1 MPHFNMTPL
10 KDSSVLELF
19 RQRDTLNL
27 DPPYQRLS
35 IWDRGKKERFIDSV
49 INGFD
54 VPKLYFH
61 RLAYSNG
68 GSSNYGGRGYRY
80 SVIDG
85 KQRLIALRDFM
96 SGNIVLP
103 QDFEFFNDISIKAA
117 GAKYA
122 DLLLDFPTLRARF
135 DGYNLPVTLVD
146 ADDPDFIEQLFWRL
160 NEQLQLTAPE
170 RRNAFGAPLPYA
182 IRTIAVAKF
191 FRETGSRLQNDR
203 LRHYDI
209 AAKFLYIIHS
219 NSVVS
224 TKREAL
230 DNFVREFHDRHIAG
244 DNGQL
249 DKAVNNMTTT
259 TQDVLEEMSTF
270 FEDDDHLLMRVG
282 RVTLYFHLFRIHRKL
297 SRAVDFTR
305 SMLIQFDGEVGAA
318 RAKANRRAGG
328 ADETMSD
335 RELYLREFDRH
346 KQSPNDAGALKQQ
359 YVYFKRYL
367 KETFEVELPDV
378 D

>member
-1 MPHFNMTPL
+1 MTPL
-10 KDSSVLELF
+10 RDSSVLELY
-19 RQRDTLNL
+19 RQRGALNL

-68 GSSNYGGRGYRY
+68 RSSSYGGKEHRY

-85 KQRLIALRDFM
+85 KQRLIALWDFM
-96 SGNIVLP
+96 SGNIALP
-103 QDFEFFNDISIKAA
+103 QDFEFFNDKSIEAA
-117 GAKYA
+117 TAKYA

-160 NEQLQLTAPE
+160 NEHVQLTAPE

-191 FRETGSRLQNDR
+191 FRETGSRLRNDR
-203 LRHYDI
+203 LQHYDI

-230 DNFVREFHDRHIAG
+230 DSFVREFHDRHIAG
-244 DNGQL
+244 HDAQL
-249 DKAVNNMTTT
+249 EKAVNHMTTIA
-259 TQDVLEEMSTF
+259 QSVLEEMSTF
-270 FEDDDHLLMRVG
+270 FDSEDQLLLRVG
-282 RVTLYFHLFRIHRKL
+282 RVTLYFHLFRIHHKQ
-297 SRAVDFTR
+297 SRSVDFTR
-305 SMLIQFDGEVGAA
+305 SMLIQFDEEVAMA
-318 RAKANRRAGG
+318 RAKANRRARG
-328 ADETMSD
+328 AEETMSE

-359 YVYFKRYL
+359 YIYLQRYL
-367 KETFEVELPDV
+367 RETFDAELPDV

>member
-1 MPHFNMTPL
+1 MPRFNMTPL
-10 KDSSVLELF
+10 RDSSVLELY
-19 RQRDTLNL
+19 RRRDALNL
-27 DPPYQRLS
+27 NPPYQRLS

-61 RLAYSNG
+61 RLAFSNG
-68 GSSNYGGRGYRY
+68 GSSEYGRREHRY

-85 KQRLIALRDFM
+85 KQRLIALWDFM
-96 SGNIVLP
+96 SGNIALP
-103 QDFEFFNDISIKAA
+103 QDFEFFNDTSIKAR

-160 NEQLQLTAPE
+160 NEQVQLTAPK

-191 FRETGSRLQNDR
+191 FRETGSRLRNDR
-203 LRHYDI
+203 LQHFDI

-224 TKREAL
+224 TKRAAL
-230 DNFVREFHDRHIAG
+230 DDFVQEFHGRHIAG
-244 DNGQL
+244 HSAQL
-249 DKAVNNMTTT
+249 ETGVNHMTTA
-259 TQDVLEEMSTF
+259 TQNVLEEMSNF
-270 FEDDDHLLMRVG
+270 FEDNDQLLLRVG
-282 RVTLYFHLFRIHRKL
+282 KVTLYFHLFRIHHKQ
-297 SRAVDFTR
+297 SRSVDFTR
-305 SMLIQFDGEVGAA
+305 SMLIQFDEEVAAA

-328 ADETMSD
+328 AEEPMSD

-359 YVYFKRYL
+359 YLYLQMYL